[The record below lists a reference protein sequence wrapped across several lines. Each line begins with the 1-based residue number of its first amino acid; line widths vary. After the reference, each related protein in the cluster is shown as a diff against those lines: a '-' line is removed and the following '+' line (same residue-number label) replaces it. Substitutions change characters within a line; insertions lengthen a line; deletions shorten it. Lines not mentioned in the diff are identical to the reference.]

1 MTQWQQYCPES
12 KMGRNTDVVLFDMCL
27 LHADQN
33 ELFHQKWQ
41 ATQRFEKPKGF
52 NISWEL
58 WPNNCRT
65 PYQNSMWSPLGSTRQ
80 TKYQGSKFDLVDSN
94 ISVYRSHQ
102 KHPVMT
108 QHPQTSWTFASQ
120 IWGAP
125 TVSPNLF
132 RLMAFH
138 MFPHPVLKRHL
149 RWQECMQRRNVP
161 FFAGGESNAAHWK
174 LQNTSGL
181 IGQSMIGSSCF
192 LSETM

>member
-1 MTQWQQYCPES
+1 
-12 KMGRNTDVVLFDMCL
+12 MCL
-27 LHADQN
+27 LHAGQN

-41 ATQRFEKPKGF
+41 AAQRFEKLKGF

-65 PYQNSMWSPLGSTRQ
+65 PYQDSMWSPVGSTRQ
-80 TKYQGSKFDLVDSN
+80 TKYQGSKFGLVDSN

-102 KHPVMT
+102 KHLVMT

-138 MFPHPVLKRHL
+138 MFPHPVLKRRL
-149 RWQECMQRRNVP
+149 RWQECMQRRNV
-161 FFAGGESNAAHWK
+161 
-174 LQNTSGL
+174 
-181 IGQSMIGSSCF
+181 SSCF
-192 LSETM
+192 FCGGWMLHIENCKTLRDWLANQWLVQVVSSQKQCNYCKTRVCLVAARSVCHSVSI